1 MEELFPRG
9 IRRWFMVGSR
19 KINPN
24 RKLSLLERARYT
36 LQGGERFDSS
46 ENIAK
51 ALNPPLVRQAWIY
64 INHIYVHVPSLLY
77 YNYDIIIIIIT
88 SILIPNTNAL
98 TVLYTQYR
106 EAYIAKAYRFPSS
119 LLYSIINIV
128 MSIIEPNVLLSII
141 ECDERSYIVNTV
153 IIKKV

>member
-9 IRRWFMVGSR
+9 IRRWFIVGSR

-64 INHIYVHVPSLLY
+64 RYTSTIYTYMYHPY
-77 YNYDIIIIIIT
+77 FIIIIIIIIIT

-98 TVLYTQYR
+98 TVLYIPYI
-106 EAYIAKAYRFPSS
+106 EAYIAEAYRFPSS
-119 LLYSIINIV
+119 LLYSKIIV

-141 ECDERSYIVNTV
+141 ECDECS
-153 IIKKV
+153 